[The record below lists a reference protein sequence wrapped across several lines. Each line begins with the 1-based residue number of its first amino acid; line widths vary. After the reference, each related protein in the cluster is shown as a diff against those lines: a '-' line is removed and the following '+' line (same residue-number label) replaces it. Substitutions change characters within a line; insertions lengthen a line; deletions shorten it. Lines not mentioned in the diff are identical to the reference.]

1 MDKVTNNFMME
12 HLPPECKSTYYK
24 KESFTRFLQGY
35 DKQILFLNPDGAHG
49 IEKILDIYNI
59 KEGGIYDNFFAKQN
73 SNLAKD
79 HLNSRLSDLKNKLN
93 EKISYVKSI
102 DEVYSALDSNK
113 EYAFVLTGVIGE
125 EIGTDDHTSKSGNRF
140 LAELDKR
147 NQLTYVFT
155 ESAAFSTHK
164 TISELPNIFAYTAY
178 PGDNVMMYLLYH
190 FLDGKDSL
198 EQISNLKRKKQ
209 LQDKANARLDAVITH
224 DFLPDAS
231 FDEVKGLF
239 G

>member
-113 EYAFVLTGVIGE
+113 EYAFV
-125 EIGTDDHTSKSGNRF
+125 
-140 LAELDKR
+140 
-147 NQLTYVFT
+147 
-155 ESAAFSTHK
+155 
-164 TISELPNIFAYTAY
+164 
-178 PGDNVMMYLLYH
+178 
-190 FLDGKDSL
+190 
-198 EQISNLKRKKQ
+198 
-209 LQDKANARLDAVITH
+209 
-224 DFLPDAS
+224 
-231 FDEVKGLF
+231 
-239 G
+239 